1 MVKFLSEEWNTLSKE
16 YIVKKLNP
24 TKDLKN
30 VTTSLLAIIYHVP
43 PDDSTMNF
51 YLELQDGKLIDFIV
65 NTGDTF
71 KDKEAIFTVRGNYGT
86 FKSIIKGEM
95 SMAVALLRARLKL
108 KGSKMKA
115 LQLIK
120 PLDMVIDS
128 LRKITDEFED

>member
-1 MVKFLSEEWNTLSKE
+1 M
-16 YIVKKLNP
+16 
-24 TKDLKN
+24 
-30 VTTSLLAIIYHVP
+30 TTSLLAIIYHVP

-51 YLELQDGKLIDFIV
+51 YLGLQDGKLIDFAV

-71 KDKEAIFTVRGNYGT
+71 KDNEAVFTVSGNYGT

-95 SMAVALLRARLKL
+95 SMAVALLRGRLKL